1 MIEDSENFAGKNNKK
16 ILIIVFAIVA
26 IILIVVAYLA
36 VSFFVKENNDNN
48 IKSNIYIAGID
59 VSGLSKNEAKTK
71 LNEKFNISENEFIN
85 LKYKNDTY
93 CISLTQINPK
103 FGIDKAV
110 DEAYNICRDGNII
123 SNGINSYK
131 RKKSLPINIEIDFT
145 YNELSL
151 INALKDIS
159 TKLPEQ
165 VIQSSYYIEGHSL
178 IITSGQVGAA
188 VEIDEMKEI
197 IINGIM
203 DCSFRNTSYNIVTYN
218 EYPDPIDVD
227 KIHSEVY
234 QEVKDAYYTTNPR
247 MVYAEVQ
254 GIDFEDSVEEVKN
267 QIASEQKDE
276 YEVPLKVT
284 NPKVTTEDL
293 GTEAFPN
300 ILGSFSTNYATSNR
314 DRTTNLRLA
323 AKKING
329 TVLMPGETFSYNK
342 VVGERTIEA
351 GYKEAAIYSN
361 GEVTNGLGGGI
372 CQITSTLYN
381 AVLYANLEIVQRQN
395 HTFVPSYVKGGRDA
409 TVVYGSIDF
418 KFKNDRDYPIKIYA
432 SVSGGVAKITIR
444 GLKTEND
451 YEVKLTSRK
460 VDTNYYGGNSYSV
473 YKAYKQ
479 LYKNGKLV
487 DTELLSTDT
496 YKNH

>member
-1 MIEDSENFAGKNNKK
+1 MLEDSKSLASNKK
-16 ILIIVFAIVA
+16 KIYIIVFAIATIA
-26 IILIVVAYLA
+26 IISIAIYLV
-36 VSFFVKENNDNN
+36 VSFFVKENNDTN
-48 IKSNIYIAGID
+48 IKSNIFIAGVD
-59 VSGLSKNEAKTK
+59 VSLLSKEEAKNK
-71 LNEKFNISENEFIN
+71 LNEKYNFNENEYIN

-93 CISLTQINPK
+93 CILLDQINPV
-103 FGIDKAV
+103 FEIDKAI

-131 RKKSLPINIEIDFT
+131 RKSSSPINIEINFS
-145 YNELSL
+145 YNESALKE
-151 INALKDIS
+151 ALKDIS
-159 TKLPEQ
+159 TKLPDQ
-165 VIQSSYYIEGHSL
+165 VIESSYYIEGHTL
-178 IITSGQVGAA
+178 IITSGEVGAA
-188 VEIDEMKEI
+188 LEIDEMKDMIVKGI
-197 IINGIM
+197 I
-203 DCSFRNTSYNIVTYN
+203 DCSYKDTCYNIVTYD
-218 EYPDPIDVD
+218 EYPKPIDVD

-247 MVYAEVQ
+247 MVYTEVQ
-254 GIDFEDSVEEVKN
+254 GIDFEDSVEDVKK
-267 QIASEQKDE
+267 QIASEKKDE

-284 NPKVTTEDL
+284 EPKVTTEDL
-293 GTEAFPN
+293 GKEAFPDV
-300 ILGSFSTNYATSNR
+300 LGSYDTNYATSNR

-323 AKKING
+323 ANKING

-381 AVLYANLEIVQRQN
+381 AVLYANLDIVQRQN
-395 HTFVPSYVKGGRDA
+395 HTFIPSYVKGGRDA

-418 KFKNDRDYPIKIYA
+418 KFKNNRDYPIKIYA
-432 SVSGGVAKITIR
+432 SVSGGVARITIR
-444 GLKTEND
+444 GLKTADD
-451 YEVKLTSRK
+451 YDVKLTSRK
-460 VDTNYYGGNSYSV
+460 VDTTYYGGNSYSV

>member
-1 MIEDSENFAGKNNKK
+1 MLEDSENFVKNNNKK
-16 ILIIVFAIVA
+16 ILIIVLALIA
-26 IILIVVAYLA
+26 IIFIIAIYLA
-36 VSFFVKENNDNN
+36 VSFFVKENNNTN
-48 IKSNIYIAGID
+48 IKDNISIAGIN
-59 VSGLSKNEAKTK
+59 VSGLSKDEAKKK
-71 LNEKFNISENEFIN
+71 LNEKYNIGENEYIN
-85 LKYKNDTY
+85 LKYKNDNY
-93 CISLTQINPK
+93 CISLEQINPK
-103 FGIDKAV
+103 FEIDEAVDKA
-110 DEAYNICRDGNII
+110 YKICRDGNVIE
-123 SNGINSYK
+123 NGLNSLN
-131 RKKSLPINIEIDFT
+131 RKNSTPINIEINFT
-145 YNELSL
+145 YNELAL
-151 INALKDIS
+151 KNALKDIS

-178 IITSGQVGAA
+178 IITSGSVGAA
-188 VEIDEMKEI
+188 VEIDEMKDI
-197 IINGIM
+197 IVKGIT
-203 DCSFRNTSYNIVTYN
+203 DCSYKNTCYNIVTFS

-227 KIHSEVY
+227 KIHSEIY

-267 QIASEQKDE
+267 QIASEKKEE
-276 YEVPLKVT
+276 YEIPLKVT

-300 ILGSFSTNYATSNR
+300 VLGSFDTNYATSNR

-323 AKKING
+323 ANKING

-418 KFKNDRDYPIKIYA
+418 KFKNNRDYPIKIYA
-432 SVSGGVAKITIR
+432 SVSRGVARITIR
-444 GLKTEND
+444 GLKTEDD
-451 YEVKLTSRK
+451 YDVKLTSRR
-460 VDTNYYGGNSYSV
+460 VDTTYYGGNSYSV

-479 LYKNGKLV
+479 LYKNGKLI

>member
-1 MIEDSENFAGKNNKK
+1 MLLIAFNIQK
-16 ILIIVFAIVA
+16 ILCECVM
-26 IILIVVAYLA
+26 
-36 VSFFVKENNDNN
+36 E
-48 IKSNIYIAGID
+48 
-59 VSGLSKNEAKTK
+59 
-71 LNEKFNISENEFIN
+71 IN
-85 LKYKNDTY
+85 F
-93 CISLTQINPK
+93 S
-103 FGIDKAV
+103 
-110 DEAYNICRDGNII
+110 
-123 SNGINSYK
+123 
-131 RKKSLPINIEIDFT
+131 
-145 YNELSL
+145 YNESALKE
-151 INALKDIS
+151 ALKDIS
-159 TKLPEQ
+159 TKLPDQ
-165 VIQSSYYIEGHSL
+165 VIESSYYIEGHTL
-178 IITSGQVGAA
+178 IITSGEVGAA
-188 VEIDEMKEI
+188 LEIDEMKDMIVKGI
-197 IINGIM
+197 I
-203 DCSFRNTSYNIVTYN
+203 DCSYKDTCYNIVTYD
-218 EYPDPIDVD
+218 EYPKPIDVD

-247 MVYAEVQ
+247 MVYTEVQ
-254 GIDFEDSVEEVKN
+254 GIDFEDSVEDVKK
-267 QIASEQKDE
+267 QIASEKKDE

-284 NPKVTTEDL
+284 EPKVTTEDL
-293 GTEAFPN
+293 GKEAFPDV
-300 ILGSFSTNYATSNR
+300 LGSYDTNYATSNR

-323 AKKING
+323 ANKING

-381 AVLYANLEIVQRQN
+381 AVLYANLDIVQRQN

-418 KFKNDRDYPIKIYA
+418 KFKNNRDYPIKIYA
-432 SVSGGVAKITIR
+432 SVSGGVARITIR
-444 GLKTEND
+444 GLKTADD
-451 YEVKLTSRK
+451 YDVKLTSRK
-460 VDTNYYGGNSYSV
+460 VDTTYYGGNSYSV